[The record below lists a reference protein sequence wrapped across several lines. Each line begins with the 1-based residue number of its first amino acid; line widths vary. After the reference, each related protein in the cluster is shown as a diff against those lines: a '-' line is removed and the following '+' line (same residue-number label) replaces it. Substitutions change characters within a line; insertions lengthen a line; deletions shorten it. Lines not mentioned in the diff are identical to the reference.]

1 MGGGAGDGEE
11 RGGVEV
17 VGVEVAGGGEVDHVE
32 EVRGDDAFAEAH
44 VRFGGGGVFF
54 SEGVGEVGVEE
65 EIVALPLEEKAALA
79 EPPDAEGVRA
89 VIGGEDF
96 RAEGCVFEDC
106 GGEGGHGR
114 VVRMTAG
121 AVRRDG

>member
-17 VGVEVAGGGEVDHVE
+17 VRVEVAGGGEVDHVE

-54 SEGVGEVGVEE
+54 SEGV
-65 EIVALPLEEKAALA
+65 
-79 EPPDAEGVRA
+79 
-89 VIGGEDF
+89 
-96 RAEGCVFEDC
+96 
-106 GGEGGHGR
+106 
-114 VVRMTAG
+114 
-121 AVRRDG
+121 

>member
-17 VGVEVAGGGEVDHVE
+17 VRVEVAGGGEVDHVE

-65 EIVALPLEEKAALA
+65 EVVVEPLEEKAALA

-89 VIGGEDF
+89 VMGGEDI
-96 RAEGCVFEDC
+96 RAEGRVFEDC
-106 GGEGGHGR
+106 GGEGAHGGI
-114 VVRMTAG
+114 VRMMAG
-121 AVRRDG
+121 AVRRGG

>member
-17 VGVEVAGGGEVDHVE
+17 VRVEMAGGGEVDHVE
-32 EVRGDDAFAEAH
+32 EVRGDDAFAETH
-44 VRFGGGGVFF
+44 VWFGGGGVFF

-65 EIVALPLEEKAALA
+65 EVVVEPFEEEAALA

-89 VIGGEDF
+89 VAGGEDF
-96 RAEGCVFEDC
+96 RAEGRVFEDC
-106 GGEGGHGR
+106 GGERAHG
-114 VVRMTAG
+114 
-121 AVRRDG
+121 